1 MTSDWT
7 FDRIVTLLAD
17 PHRSDDVVAAVDAM
31 SDEEPGVLDRAV
43 KKVLPQLRRHSTAAQ
58 FRVNLVVLLACLEA
72 TPAQLISAFT
82 QFTMGL
88 LPREPVGYQRLKD
101 RVAARDRGWAA
112 AFVAG
117 VMKKNAIA
125 GGAADMLAPLVIAHE
140 LPLPSNPGYLEDW
153 LIHCSAPRP
162 GIRWVEQFT
171 LLTEVPN
178 GLRYHERTTDE
189 QIRDGA
195 RALRAA
201 GELDDSLASHLIQMC
216 ERGDNRNSQA
226 GALTWLEHLGLNHQL
241 WEQRRRVIAALSA
254 ASPKA
259 AGVILDHCLRPELNV
274 AELTDIAVAV
284 LPRTEKALKLR
295 VLTALQQ
302 VSEPGPDLLSTV
314 QTTAAAKDSTLAA
327 LARDLLETWA
337 ADPTDTSPQGLWRE
351 PSGPASSPLL
361 EAVPLEDHEL
371 EARCLEVFDD
381 ETPESIEML
390 LAAFT
395 ATALGRGREV
405 VLEVL
410 APLLEEIA
418 WFTGDL
424 TDLLHLALGGKLD
437 HGGRRRLV
445 TAGSRT
451 ALALRRAQEVID
463 GLGTLPCLLATPT
476 HRPLHLSWDGLAERV
491 GRYRAAGI
499 AARPV
504 DVAAALARVDRA
516 TTPPDLSPFDLPIEG
531 TTHTLPDVIAAWRD
545 QPTPPG
551 RLVGEDL
558 ATATLQGGE
567 PPTLALLDLPHGRE
581 NRNLGSTFEATQCPG
596 MSVLSAHPALPAV
609 EALRLLADQPG
620 WQVLDALSPAL
631 AAASRFEPLLALAV
645 VAIAGNLAKARHE
658 EYATSLVDAW
668 DQGRLTP
675 DDLVAAWRN
684 PQLRWFTV
692 RPRRLAEILD
702 VVAEAGGLALV
713 WPLLL
718 AVSEDLLAQKR
729 PPASLRAVLDVLAT
743 HRPEVPEELSLPA
756 VVAQAL
762 KSHK

>member
-7 FDRIVTLLAD
+7 FERIVTLLEY
-17 PHRSDDVVAAVDAM
+17 PHKTKDVVAAIDALT
-31 SDEEPGVLDRAV
+31 DEERTTLDRAV
-43 KKVLPQLRRHSTAAQ
+43 KKQLPQLRRRSPAAQ

-88 LPREPVGYQRLKD
+88 LPGEPVGYQRLKD
-101 RVAARDRGWAA
+101 RVAARDRDWAA

-140 LPLPSNPGYLEDW
+140 LPLPSNPAYLEDW
-153 LIHCSAPRP
+153 LIHCSAPHP

-171 LLTEVPN
+171 LLTEVRN

-201 GELDDSLASHLIQMC
+201 GELDDSLASQLIQVC
-216 ERGDNRNSQA
+216 ERGDNRNSQS

-241 WEQRRRVIAALSA
+241 WEQRSRVIAALSA

-259 AGVILDHCLRPELNV
+259 AGVFLDHCLRPELTD

-284 LPRTEKALKLR
+284 LPRPEKALKLR
-295 VLTALQQ
+295 VLAALQR
-302 VSEPGPDLLSTV
+302 VTEPDADLLSTV
-314 QTTAAAKDSTLAA
+314 QATSTAKDSTLAA
-327 LARDLLETWA
+327 PARALLKAWETTPGA
-337 ADPTDTSPQGLWRE
+337 TSPQGLWRE
-351 PSGPASSPLL
+351 PNGPGSSRLPEAMPLD
-361 EAVPLEDHEL
+361 EHEL
-371 EARCLEVFDD
+371 RARYLTVSDG
-381 ETPESIEML
+381 ETPESIEAL
-390 LAAFT
+390 LADLI
-395 ATALGRGREV
+395 ATGHAHGREAAV
-405 VLEVL
+405 DALDST
-410 APLLEEIA
+410 PDEIA

-424 TDLLHLALGGKLD
+424 DDLLHVALGAKLD
-437 HGGRRRLV
+437 YADRRRLV
-445 TAGSRT
+445 KAGSRT
-451 ALALRRAQEVID
+451 ALALRRVQEVID

-476 HRPLHLSWDGLAERV
+476 HRPLHVSWDGLAERV

-504 DVAAALARVDRA
+504 DVTAALARMDRA
-516 TTPPDLSPFDLPIEG
+516 TTPADLSPFDLPIEG

-551 RLVGEDL
+551 RLVGEDPES
-558 ATATLQGGE
+558 ATLEGGE
-567 PPTLALLDLPHGRE
+567 TPLLALLDLPHGS
-581 NRNLGSTFEATQCPG
+581 RNSDLSPAFEATACPG
-596 MSVLSAHPALPAV
+596 MPFSATK
-609 EALRLLADQPG
+609 ALRLLADQPG
-620 WQVLDALSPAL
+620 WQVLDALAPAL

-645 VAIAGNLAKARHE
+645 VAIGGNLAKARHE
-658 EYATSLVDAW
+658 NYASLLVDAW

-684 PQLRWFTV
+684 PQLQWFTV
-692 RPRRLAEILD
+692 RPQRLAEVLD

-713 WPLLL
+713 WPLLN
-718 AVSEDLLAQKR
+718 AVAEDLLARRR
-729 PPASLRAVLDVLAT
+729 PPASLRAVLDVLDA
-743 HRPEVPEELSLPA
+743 HRQEVPEEQDLPEA
-756 VVAQAL
+756 VTRAMEGRR
-762 KSHK
+762 

>member
-7 FDRIVTLLAD
+7 FERIVTLLEY
-17 PHRSDDVVAAVDAM
+17 PHGTEDVVAAVDALT
-31 SDEEPGVLDRAV
+31 DEERTALDRAV
-43 KKVLPQLRRHSTAAQ
+43 KKQLPQLRRHSSAAQ
-58 FRVNLVVLLACLEA
+58 FRENLVVLLACLEA

-88 LPREPVGYQRLKD
+88 LPGEPVGYQRLKD
-101 RVAARDRGWAA
+101 RVAARDRDWAA

-140 LPLPSNPGYLEDW
+140 LPLPSNPAYLEDW

-171 LLTEVPN
+171 LLTEVRN

-201 GELDDSLASHLIQMC
+201 GELDDSLASQLIQMC

-241 WEQRRRVIAALSA
+241 WEQRGRVIAALSA

-259 AGVILDHCLRPELNV
+259 AGVFLDHCLRPELND
-274 AELTDIAVAV
+274 AELNDIAVAV
-284 LPRTEKALKLR
+284 LPRPEKALKLR

-302 VSEPGPDLLSTV
+302 VTEPDADLLSTV
-314 QTTAAAKDSTLAA
+314 QATSTANDSTLATPARA
-327 LARDLLETWA
+327 LLKTWETTPEA
-337 ADPTDTSPQGLWRE
+337 TSPQGLWRE
-351 PSGPASSPLL
+351 PNGPGSSPLP
-361 EAVPLEDHEL
+361 EAVPLDEHEL
-371 EARCLEVFDD
+371 RARCLAVSDD
-381 ETPESIEML
+381 ETPESIEAL
-390 LAAFT
+390 LANLV
-395 ATALGRGREV
+395 ATGHAHGREAAMDALGST
-405 VLEVL
+405 
-410 APLLEEIA
+410 PDEIA

-424 TDLLHLALGGKLD
+424 ADLLHVALGVKLD
-437 HGGRRRLV
+437 HADRRRLV

-451 ALALRRAQEVID
+451 ALALRRIQEVID

-476 HRPLHLSWDGLAERV
+476 HRPLHVSWDGLAERV
-491 GRYRAAGI
+491 GRYRATGL

-504 DVAAALARVDRA
+504 DVAAALARVDRDS
-516 TTPPDLSPFDLPIEG
+516 TPADLSPFALPVEG
-531 TTHTLPDVIAAWRD
+531 TTSTLSDVIATWRD

-558 ATATLQGGE
+558 ESATLQGGE

-581 NRNLGSTFEATQCPG
+581 NRNLSSTFHATCCSG
-596 MSVLSAHPALPAV
+596 MSLLPAHPALPAV

-645 VAIAGNLAKARHE
+645 GAIGGNLAKARHE
-658 EYATSLVDAW
+658 KYANLLVDAW

-684 PQLRWFTV
+684 PQLQWFTV
-692 RPRRLAEILD
+692 RPQRLAEVLD
-702 VVAEAGGLALV
+702 VVAEAGGLSLV
-713 WPLLL
+713 WPLLN
-718 AVSEDLLAQKR
+718 AVAEDLLASRK
-729 PPASLRAVLDVLAT
+729 PPVSLRAVLDVLAA
-743 HRPEVPEELSLPA
+743 HQPDVPADAAPTGP
-756 VVAQAL
+756 VAAAL
-762 KSHK
+762 ARR